1 MSEWE
6 NKDFN
11 EYTVLELRKVA
22 KAMGVMLGAGISKA
36 GIVEKLNRARDAKK
50 ADTAAQ
56 PAAVKASSES
66 PAKPVAPSHAPAM
79 PTTQS
84 EPVTPAEPDTSAE
97 SVASV
102 APAAPITP
110 AEPITPVEPVASAA
124 QLSEQTASRP
134 IHGNYR
140 PAYQAPTTPPRFSTK
155 PAYQASSSSTFGSR
169 PTRPPMQQNDYP
181 RPVTRPASYTPRF
194 GPPPQQDSQRADDS
208 YYASSSTDYSRPAST
223 WNDRRPTYA
232 TPQSDRRPAAYND
245 SRSQRSY
252 DAPAS
257 YGAPQMR
264 QSSYGAQRD
273 MTSDYR
279 PMNQQN
285 DMLAPADCQDGC
297 GYLDLHPD
305 GYGFLRG
312 ISLLPSNRDIYVSMA
327 QVRRFSLRT
336 GDFVSGKVRPQRDG
350 DKYSAMLYITE
361 VNGCVSD
368 SIADRPSFD
377 DLTPCYPH
385 MPIIMESEGTGNNLD
400 MRLISLIAP
409 IGFGQRSLIQCP
421 PAADRARLLTS
432 IDNAIS
438 ICHPDAEVMTLL
450 LGGTPEDA
458 TCFRDHAHGHVI
470 ASTFDMTPENH
481 LRIVDL
487 TLERAERLVEMKKDV
502 VLLVDNLMYLSKIYT
517 TAAVQQG
524 RQSIGMVNPAS
535 LQKAKR
541 LFGAARCT
549 REGGTLTV
557 IAVMNTETGNRV
569 DDSIIEDFKGTAN
582 MELVLDQATARAG
595 IYPPINLTLSGT
607 KRAELIATQEHL
619 NGIQL
624 IHDMLGSLRSI
635 DMIPQLQSMLE
646 KTTNNSEL
654 LLRIKDWASLMKK

>member
-36 GIVEKLNRARDAKK
+36 GIVEKLNRARDAQK

-56 PAAVKASSES
+56 PTAAKAAAES
-66 PAKPVAPSHAPAM
+66 PVAPSPAP
-79 PTTQS
+79 TD
-84 EPVTPAEPDTSAE
+84 PVT
-97 SVASV
+97 
-102 APAAPITP
+102 
-110 AEPITPVEPVASAA
+110 PVASATSTTPTASAAPVAPDAPVTPVAPADAAA
-124 QLSEQTASRP
+124 QSSEQAASRP
-134 IHGNYR
+134 AHGNYR
-140 PAYQAPTTPPRFSTK
+140 PAYQAPATPPRFSTK
-155 PAYQASSSSTFGSR
+155 PAYQASSSNTYGSR
-169 PTRPPMQQNDYP
+169 PTRPPMQQNDYQ
-181 RPVTRPASYTPRF
+181 RPATRPASYTPRF
-194 GPPPQQDSQRADDS
+194 GPTPQQDSQRDDDA
-208 YYASSSTDYSRPAST
+208 YYASSSPDYNRPMST
-223 WNDRRPTYA
+223 WNDRRPTYTA
-232 TPQSDRRPAAYND
+232 PQSDRRSATYSD

-252 DAPAS
+252 DFPSS

-264 QSSYGAQRD
+264 QPSYGAQRD

-279 PMNQQN
+279 PVNQQN

-312 ISLLPSNRDIYVSMA
+312 VSLLPSNRDIYVSMA

-361 VNGCVSD
+361 VNGCASD
-368 SIADRPSFD
+368 SIANRPSFD

-385 MPIIMESEGTGNNLD
+385 TPITMESEGAENNLD

-409 IGFGQRSLIQCP
+409 IGFGQRALIQCP

-458 TCFRDHAHGHVI
+458 TSFRDHAHGHVI

-502 VLLVDNLMYLSKIYT
+502 VLLVDNLTYLSKIYT

-557 IAVMNTETGNRV
+557 FAVMNTETGNRV

-582 MELVLDQATARAG
+582 MELVLDQSVARAG

-619 NGIQL
+619 DGIQL
-624 IHDMLGSLRSI
+624 IHDMLGSLRSV

-654 LLRIKDWASLMKK
+654 LQRIKDWASLMKK

>member
-36 GIVEKLNRARDAKK
+36 GIVEKLNRARDAQK

-56 PAAVKASSES
+56 PTAAKAAAES
-66 PAKPVAPSHAPAM
+66 PVAPSPAPTDPVAPIASAA
-79 PTTQS
+79 PT
-84 EPVTPAEPDTSAE
+84 
-97 SVASV
+97 ASV
-102 APAAPITP
+102 APTASTASAAPI
-110 AEPITPVEPVASAA
+110 ASADAAA
-124 QLSEQTASRP
+124 QSSEQAASRP
-134 IHGNYR
+134 AHGNYR
-140 PAYQAPTTPPRFSTK
+140 PAYQAPATPPRFSTK
-155 PAYQASSSSTFGSR
+155 PAYQASSSNTYGSR
-169 PTRPPMQQNDYP
+169 PTRPPMQQNDYQ
-181 RPVTRPASYTPRF
+181 RPATRPASYTPRF
-194 GPPPQQDSQRADDS
+194 GPTPQQDSQRDDDA
-208 YYASSSTDYSRPAST
+208 YYASSSPDYNRPMST
-223 WNDRRPTYA
+223 WNDRRPTYTA
-232 TPQSDRRPAAYND
+232 PQSDRRPATYSD

-252 DAPAS
+252 DFPSS

-264 QSSYGAQRD
+264 QPSYGAQRD

-279 PMNQQN
+279 PVNQQN

-312 ISLLPSNRDIYVSMA
+312 VSLLPSNRDIYVSMA

-361 VNGCVSD
+361 VNGCASD
-368 SIADRPSFD
+368 SIANRPSFD

-385 MPIIMESEGTGNNLD
+385 TPITMESEGAENNLD

-409 IGFGQRSLIQCP
+409 IGFGQRALIQCP
-421 PAADRARLLTS
+421 PAADRSRLLTS

-458 TCFRDHAHGHVI
+458 TSFRDHAHGHVI

-502 VLLVDNLMYLSKIYT
+502 VLLVDNLTYLSKIYT

-557 IAVMNTETGNRV
+557 FAVMNTETGNRV

-582 MELVLDQATARAG
+582 MELVLDQSVARAG

-607 KRAELIATQEHL
+607 KRADLIATQEHL
-619 NGIQL
+619 DGIQL
-624 IHDMLGSLRSI
+624 IHDMLGSLRSV

-654 LLRIKDWASLMKK
+654 LQRIKDWASLMKK

>member
-36 GIVEKLNRARDAKK
+36 GIVEKLNRARDAQK

-56 PAAVKASSES
+56 PTAAKAAAES
-66 PAKPVAPSHAPAM
+66 PVAPSPAPTDPVAPIASAA
-79 PTTQS
+79 PT
-84 EPVTPAEPDTSAE
+84 
-97 SVASV
+97 ASV
-102 APAAPITP
+102 APTASAAPI
-110 AEPITPVEPVASAA
+110 ASADAAA
-124 QLSEQTASRP
+124 QSSEQAASRP
-134 IHGNYR
+134 AHGNYR
-140 PAYQAPTTPPRFSTK
+140 PAYQAPATPPRFSTK
-155 PAYQASSSSTFGSR
+155 PAYQASSSNTYGSR
-169 PTRPPMQQNDYP
+169 PTRPPMQQNDYQ
-181 RPVTRPASYTPRF
+181 RPATRPASYTPRF
-194 GPPPQQDSQRADDS
+194 GPTPQQDSQRDDDA
-208 YYASSSTDYSRPAST
+208 YYASSSTDYNRPMST
-223 WNDRRPTYA
+223 WNDRRPTYTA
-232 TPQSDRRPAAYND
+232 PQSDRRPATYSD

-252 DAPAS
+252 DFPSS

-264 QSSYGAQRD
+264 QPSYGAQRD
-273 MTSDYR
+273 ITSDYR
-279 PMNQQN
+279 PVNQQN

-312 ISLLPSNRDIYVSMA
+312 VSLLPSNRDIYVSMA

-361 VNGCVSD
+361 VNGCASD
-368 SIADRPSFD
+368 SIANRPSFD

-385 MPIIMESEGTGNNLD
+385 TPITMESEGAENNLD

-409 IGFGQRSLIQCP
+409 IGFGQRALIQCP

-458 TCFRDHAHGHVI
+458 TSFRDHAHGHVI

-502 VLLVDNLMYLSKIYT
+502 VLLVDNLTYLSKIYT

-557 IAVMNTETGNRV
+557 FAVMNTETGNRV

-582 MELVLDQATARAG
+582 MELVLDQSVARAG

-607 KRAELIATQEHL
+607 KRADLIATQEHL
-619 NGIQL
+619 DGIQL
-624 IHDMLGSLRSI
+624 IHDMLGSLRSV

-654 LLRIKDWASLMKK
+654 LQRIKDWASLMKK